1 VRDALAPWFVQG
13 SAELRDGLDPER
25 ASELYLSSIFG
36 YLIAAGSRDPS
47 HQPEDLRALNSLFLC
62 RSGAED
68 SP

>member
-1 VRDALAPWFVQG
+1 VQG